1 MSAAA
6 GGSSLN
12 FAKFRIDRVAKFFA
26 LEFHL
31 ADVVSFNTCFMLNK
45 NVTYIRC
52 RTMNS
57 WFKNPYNETFI
68 SCLKADYRLL

>member
-52 RTMNS
+52 RTMN
-57 WFKNPYNETFI
+57 
-68 SCLKADYRLL
+68 